1 VPKQPFFV
9 WVEIAWHTLCFF
21 RKSLQPVTAL
31 ETTVST
37 TKKVGKQA
45 PATTFKTS
53 SKAEETYK
61 EKGGENDRKLF
72 RPPYGK
78 LLPSQIRALKKKGYR
93 IIFWDVLSLDF
104 DTKVPK
110 ETCWKILEKHSQ
122 KGSILVFHDSAKAE
136 EKLKYL
142 LPKVL
147 AHFSKKG
154 YRFLRLD

>member
-1 VPKQPFFV
+1 MNVVVQN
-9 WVEIAWHTLCFF
+9 IL
-21 RKSLQPVTAL
+21 
-31 ETTVST
+31 
-37 TKKVGKQA
+37 
-45 PATTFKTS
+45 
-53 SKAEETYK
+53 KAEEIYK

-93 IIFWDVLSLDF
+93 IVFWDVLSLDF

-110 ETCWKILEKHSQ
+110 ETCWKTLEKHSQ
-122 KGSILVFHDSAKAE
+122 KGSILVFHDSVKAE